1 MLVLRGASL
10 GAGMPARARLRRGD
24 GSEGRGL
31 RSGNAVVLRCPSGRP
46 LRRSSG
52 ASDLGGGMIWHAR
65 VRHCCAVR
73 TIQSYRFTLMRLFVC
88 LVSDTQVPTSWHA
101 LRIGLVDLAEAA
113 PIGIFLGSSAPLQ
126 VELRMSPACRCGGA
140 SVARAP
146 NRGPGGRVRHR
157 CLSASPT
164 VIRVMVR
171 KR

>member
-1 MLVLRGASL
+1 M
-10 GAGMPARARLRRGD
+10 ART
-24 GSEGRGL
+24 
-31 RSGNAVVLRCPSGRP
+31 RSP
-46 LRRSSG
+46 L
-52 ASDLGGGMIWHAR
+52 L
-65 VRHCCAVR
+65 CC

-101 LRIGLVDLAEAA
+101 LRIGLVDLVEAA

-157 CLSASPT
+157 CLSAPLT
-164 VIRVMVR
+164 VIRVMAR
-171 KR
+171 KRMSEHAPVLLLLVAFRSGVAFPLSRGWFLSTARDHARAGRNRNTALAK